1 MAMTEQ
7 HKAKIREGVKKYH
20 ACAKSHGCGKGS
32 VEPVKK
38 PVKKKQVKKEQ
49 VKKVPI
55 LQLENI
61 KQQTKPAKTNKKFKT
76 NQSKRKEANA
86 ITKKLYK
93 KSVHQILGL
102 KPSASPDEIKK
113 AYRTFALKFHP
124 DKQGGDK
131 EKFSMY
137 ATAYRGM
144 INSIDI
150 IN

>member
-61 KQQTKPAKTNKKFKT
+61 KQQTKPAKIKKQFKT
-76 NQSKRKEANA
+76 NQAKRKEANA
-86 ITKKLYK
+86 VTKKLYK

-102 KPSASPDEIKK
+102 KPTASPDEIKK

-124 DKQGGDK
+124 DKQGGNK

-150 IN
+150 M